1 MKLQVKNELYMYYI
15 TKVKQYILIFIS
27 TPTLK
32 KYHYDDPLTPFR
44 MLLKK
49 LDKGKSLMAVQLVL
63 FAVTVLK

>member
-1 MKLQVKNELYMYYI
+1 MEIQLLERVTIRKLV
-15 TKVKQYILIFIS
+15 VG
-27 TPTLK
+27 TLK